1 MANRKNISLPGDQ
14 AALVQQVRQA
24 VGPSVPVIAVMIH
37 GALLENSSL
46 PPAIPSPARFE
57 LDKCCCAI
65 ATGGSMDIS
74 EVLSDADA
82 VLDAYYP
89 GQFGATA
96 IAGEPQME
104 IVFHYFIL
112 HSFGQ
117 LFTNCHPNDTY
128 RRLLICTEALF
139 GAINPSGKLPYTYYK
154 ASYTDQVSMDDF
166 GCAKPPGRGYR
177 YLPTASKHI
186 LLPAFH
192 GMSYTSF
199 KLHAA
204 TAPHVLHNQPST
216 NSLVLEVQ
224 VENTGSRSGSETVL
238 AFFRPE
244 NRTNPGGAKLL
255 PLQRRLCG
263 LAQTGPLAA
272 KGTKTLQ
279 INVTIDSLAMADE
292 IGALVSV
299 PGKYTII
306 LSTGTQ
312 GAEEISIPLAILGER
327 FVLEQLPPG
336 I

>member
-24 VGPSVPVIAVMIH
+24 IGPSVPVIAVMIH
-37 GALLENSSL
+37 GALFERSSL
-46 PPAIPSPARFE
+46 PSLSLFVLE
-57 LDKCCCAI
+57 LGNRCCAV
-65 ATGGSMDIS
+65 GGSMDIS
-74 EVLSDADA
+74 QVLSDADA

-96 IAGEPQME
+96 IAGEP
-104 IVFHYFIL
+104 ISIL
-112 HSFGQ
+112 LFRETARF
-117 LFTNCHPNDTY
+117 FTNAQHVSPSTLCA
-128 RRLLICTEALF
+128 EALF

-154 ASYTDQVSMDDF
+154 SSYIDQVSMDDF

-177 YLPTASKHI
+177 YLPAESEHI

-204 TAPHVLHNQPST
+204 TTPQVLHNQPST
-216 NSLVLEVQ
+216 NSLVLDVDVQ
-224 VENTGSRSGSETVL
+224 NTGSYLGSESIL

-272 KGTKTLQ
+272 KDAKTVH
-279 INVTIDSLAMADE
+279 INITIDSLAMADE
-292 IGALVSV
+292 IGALVSI
-299 PGKYTII
+299 PGTYTII

-312 GAEEISIPLAILGER
+312 GAEEISIPLTILGER